1 MIKQAKRQN
10 KKMQMMILANKDKTV
25 KGSVGEKE
33 DKEALESFKVSDQS
47 DNKMNLFLFSKQV
60 DQLYSAID
68 EFDGCFQYADSEEMK
83 DSMC

>member
-33 DKEALESFKVSDQS
+33 DKEALESFKVSDQN

-68 EFDGCFQYADSEEMK
+68 EFDGCFKYAKSEEFK
-83 DSMC
+83 GL